1 MSDTPV
7 VRRSEHG
14 LCRITVQRPDK
25 LNALD
30 TDTLQALH
38 AAFDTA
44 AADPAVRVVVL
55 TGAGEKAFVA
65 GADIAAMAT
74 LDAAGGL
81 AFSRLGQ
88 RLMQRIEAMDKPVI
102 ARINGYALGGGL
114 ELALACHLR
123 IAAARA
129 RLGLPEIGLG
139 LLPGFG
145 GSQRVTRLAGR
156 AAALELCLGGEPIP
170 AARAET
176 LGLVHRVVADD
187 ALDAEVDAL
196 AARLAAAAPLAVAA
210 ILDAVRIGADLPLD
224 AALEYES
231 ARFGLLFASAD
242 MREGVQAFLERRKPS
257 FEGR

>member
-1 MSDTPV
+1 MSDAPV
-7 VRRSEHG
+7 LRSCASG
-14 LCRITVQRPDK
+14 LCRITVNRPDK

-30 TDTLQALH
+30 TDTLLALQS
-38 AAFDTA
+38 AFDAA
-44 AADPAVRVVVL
+44 AADPATRVVIL

-88 RLMQRIEAMDKPVI
+88 RLMQRIEAMHKPVI

-123 IAAARA
+123 IAADRA
-129 RLGLPEIGLG
+129 RLGLPEVGLG

-145 GSQRVTRLAGR
+145 GSQRVARLAGR
-156 AAALELCLGGEPIP
+156 AAALELCLTGEPVT
-170 AARAET
+170 AARAAT
-176 LGLVHRVVADD
+176 LGLVQRVVAVD
-187 ALDAEVDAL
+187 ALDHEVDTL
-196 AARLAAAAPLAVAA
+196 AERLATAAPLAVAA
-210 ILDAVRIGADLPLD
+210 ILDAVRVGADLPLNE
-224 AALEYES
+224 ALEYES

-242 MREGVQAFLERRKPS
+242 MREGVQAFLSRRKPV